1 MTLITV
7 KYLLNMHGHALKVKR
22 KFSFD
27 ATVGR
32 ISCKMEGIQFHFQ

>member
-1 MTLITV
+1 MKWITV
-7 KYLLNMHGHALKVKR
+7 KYLLIMHGHALKVKR

-32 ISCKMEGIQFHFQ
+32 ISYKMEGI